1 MRANRTTWKIIGVAL
16 GLFFFAVGT
25 QLTVSACSKAVE
37 PFKDAPGSAV
47 VNDAPMDKVLMSDGF
62 SNVGTKCDHG
72 NRLYVAF
79 HGDGTYAA
87 IAVVPAD
94 VTCQK

>member
-1 MRANRTTWKIIGVAL
+1 MKKMLAIVAVGVTVAL
-16 GLFFFAVGT
+16 GMTG
-25 QLTVSACSKAVE
+25 CGKATE

-72 NRLYVAF
+72 NRIYVAF
-79 HGDGTYAA
+79 HGDSTYAA
-87 IAVVPAD
+87 IAIVPQD
-94 VTCQK
+94 PTCR